1 MAHIQVRNVPDAVHS
16 RLRSRAREDGC
27 SMSAIVLAA
36 LNRELD
42 LRDWKAQLGMRANTD
57 LGVNA
62 SELLDVER
70 QIRDPDS
77 I

>member
-1 MAHIQVRNVPDAVHS
+1 
-16 RLRSRAREDGC
+16 
-27 SMSAIVLAA
+27 MSAIVLAA

-42 LRDWKAQLGMRANTD
+42 LRDWKARLGMRAKTD